1 MARRAGGSVFFLTDY
16 GLADEFAGVV
26 RARVLRDAPGV
37 AIVDLTHGVAPFDV
51 RAGALALER
60 AVPHLGPG
68 VVLAVVDPGVATAR
82 RAIAASVAP
91 GGGETPQYF
100 VGPDNGLLPWAMDTL
115 GGAVRVV
122 VLRRASGR
130 DEGATFDGRDV
141 FAPATARLCRGAALG
156 DLGDDVDPADLVRL
170 EPPRVAASD
179 GALEA
184 EVQWVDGFGNVQLAA
199 GPEDA
204 SAAALGA
211 QLDVE
216 ARTTH
221 RAVRVPAFAALAPGS
236 LGVIV
241 DANDHLALVCDRRSA
256 ATVLG
261 VKPGDL
267 VTLRS
272 VASGNGAS

>member
-1 MARRAGGSVFFLTDY
+1 MPIASWRCPVRR
-16 GLADEFAGVV
+16 
-26 RARVLRDAPGV
+26 
-37 AIVDLTHGVAPFDV
+37 
-51 RAGALALER
+51 
-60 AVPHLGPG
+60 
-68 VVLAVVDPGVATAR
+68 
-82 RAIAASVAP
+82 
-91 GGGETPQYF
+91 
-100 VGPDNGLLPWAMDTL
+100 
-115 GGAVRVV
+115 
-122 VLRRASGR
+122 GR

-170 EPPRVAASD
+170 EPPRVATGD
-179 GALEA
+179 GSLAA

-204 SAAALGA
+204 AAAALGA

-216 ARTTH
+216 AGVVDGPVH
-221 RAVRVPAFAALAPGS
+221 RAVRVPAFAALEPES

-241 DANDHLALVCDRRSA
+241 DANRRLALVCDRRSA

-272 VASGNGAS
+272 VATGVGAS